1 MDKYKEYFQK
11 VINSMD
17 RDFLWTIEIDKE
29 QLAQLIKN
37 EIKPNHLLY
46 KKEIIPIAVCKNKFD
61 VLAYYVENNKDIII
75 AIHFKGHKSINE
87 LDPDFDIF
95 DSIDAACKRIKEV
108 YFGLYKN
115 SRYTL
120 MIDGENNKR
129 TKSNLLLNGLY
140 IILPEIYDTLWK
152 INEFRGEYAKED
164 DIQLIKIQ
172 DLFQFFLAE
181 FPYKIRDIFLLAEIG
196 NYSDSCILLRSL
208 VETFIYFKYYIIK
221 NDGDGLSQ
229 YVARES
235 KKRIIDIM
243 EKVVPGYYNNEYA
256 QLCKFTHGNPM
267 ILGLFRGNVNKSQP
281 FKYDINGINLDWYS
295 YIINLTFPII
305 VGMFNMFEI
314 VYSKNTIKTFKPLE
328 EKVKYLKKFVLNDM
342 NERYKK
348 YPQQRD
354 TIDRYRKI
362 IEFND

>member
-1 MDKYKEYFQK
+1 MDKYKEYFEE

-17 RDFLWTIEIDKE
+17 KDFLWTTEIGNE
-29 QLAQLIKN
+29 QLDRLINN

-46 KKEIIPIAVCKNKFD
+46 QKEIIPIAICKNKFD
-61 VLAYYVENNKDIII
+61 VLGYYVENNKEVII
-75 AIHFKGHKSINE
+75 AIHFKGYKSVNE
-87 LDPDFDIF
+87 LDPDFDVF
-95 DSIDAACKRIKEV
+95 DSIVAACQRIKEV

-120 MIDGENNKR
+120 MIEGEENKR
-129 TKSNLLLNGLY
+129 TKSILLLSGLY
-140 IILPEIYDTLWK
+140 NILPVIYDALWK
-152 INEFRGEYAKED
+152 INEFRGEQAKEY

-172 DLFQFFLAE
+172 GLFQFFLAE

-208 VETFIYFKYYIIK
+208 VETFIYFKYYIVN
-221 NDGDGLSQ
+221 NDGDGLSK
-229 YVARES
+229 YVTREC
-235 KKRIIDIM
+235 KTKIKDIM
-243 EKVVPGYYNNEYA
+243 EAIAPGYYYNEYA

-281 FKYDINGINLDWYS
+281 FKYDINGINIDWYS

-328 EKVKYLKKFVLNDM
+328 EEIECVKKFVLNDI
-342 NERYKK
+342 NERYEK
-348 YPQQRD
+348 YPRQRD
-354 TIDRYRKI
+354 TVDRYRKI